1 MTKTLALVLLA
12 FMLSGCGL
20 IEHFD
25 KERKNLKKACPIP
38 EPAMKGVPTIPGSF
52 PNAKGVV
59 YTGIAKSGPTTVVTG
74 YIAAQIGDAHTV
86 YSTTLKNTPGFSI
99 TKEEQDAADAEVNF
113 SGNGRSGQV
122 KLLQTCKTRTK
133 VTITTRPA

>member
-1 MTKTLALVLLA
+1 MTKTLTLVLLA
-12 FMLSGCGL
+12 LLLSGCGL
-20 IEHFD
+20 LEHFD

-38 EPAMKGVPTIPGSF
+38 TPAMKSVPTIPGKF
-52 PNAKGVV
+52 PNANGVV

-74 YIAAQIGDAHTV
+74 YVPLTIGPAHDL
-86 YSTTLKNTPGFSI
+86 YSSTLKNAAGYSI

-122 KLLQTCKTRTK
+122 KLLQTCKARTK